1 MFQSTPRNHEQT
13 MSAVAKYDLFALKA
27 YVDEL
32 DATLQAAVDD
42 GTIIAVTWEKKDAI
56 VSKFVAGN

>member
-1 MFQSTPRNHEQT
+1 